1 MSYLQVKN
9 HALLNYTKMELY
21 FTLLKVRMTHMRMH
35 IHDTT
40 LVLLFVLSTTVLT
53 PSLLLNDQ
61 LEAPENVQDHPIFK
75 ELVRYR
81 TLLER
86 IRCVA
91 FQIVNYYIRDH
102 CDILMFTIMIYPM
115 L

>member
-21 FTLLKVRMTHMRMH
+21 FTLLKVRLLHTGACEYA
-35 IHDTT
+35 I
-40 LVLLFVLSTTVLT
+40 VLAVIVLCVLT
-53 PSLLLNDQ
+53 PSLRLYYFQ
-61 LEAPENVQDHPIFK
+61 LEAPESVHDHPIFK

-91 FQIVNYYIRDH
+91 LHSNLFR
-102 CDILMFTIMIYPM
+102 
-115 L
+115 